1 MSGRRIM
8 LLGALAMPALAQ
20 TPARPLRVAIILSN
34 PVLVTRGPD
43 GVAGGLSVGLAR
55 ALAERLGRALELVGY
70 ENPARY
76 NASLGQGAWDVGLA
90 ARDPARGEHLAFSVP
105 FLEVDNGY
113 VAVAGSALRHA
124 EEVDRPGIR
133 VAVAEGSAPDG
144 VLTRNL
150 RAATLVR
157 VPGGQEAARAA
168 LTEGRADVYGENV
181 HLAHRIAET
190 LPGTRVLE
198 GRFNLVLMSI
208 AVPKSEAEQAMP
220 AINAFVAEALRD
232 GLVARLIAEAGL
244 RGVRLPA

>member
-1 MSGRRIM
+1 
-8 LLGALAMPALAQ
+8 
-20 TPARPLRVAIILSN
+20 
-34 PVLVTRGPD
+34 
-43 GVAGGLSVGLAR
+43 
-55 ALAERLGRALELVGY
+55 
-70 ENPARY
+70 
-76 NASLGQGAWDVGLA
+76 VGLA

>member
-1 MSGRRIM
+1 MSGRRTL
-8 LLGALAMPALAQ
+8 LLGALAMPALAE
-20 TPARPLRVAIILSN
+20 TPTKPLRAAIILSN

-43 GVAGGLSVGLAR
+43 GTPGGVTVGLAQ
-55 ALAERLGRALELVGY
+55 ALAKRLGRPLELVSY
-70 ENPARY
+70 DNPARY
-76 NASLGQGAWDVGLA
+76 NGSVGHGAWDVGLA

-113 VAVAGSALRHA
+113 VVGPSSALRHA

-157 VPGGQEAARAA
+157 VPGGLEAARAA
-168 LTEGRADVYGENV
+168 LSEGRADAYGDNT
-181 HLAHRIAET
+181 HLCHGIVEK
-190 LPGTRVLE
+190 LPGARVLE

-208 AVPKSEAEQAMP
+208 AVPKAEAEQAMP
-220 AINAFVAEALRD
+220 AINNFVAAALSD
-232 GLVARLIAEAGL
+232 GLLARLISEAGL
-244 RGVRLPA
+244 RGVRLPV